1 MFEDAGV
8 FVTTT
13 DSQSAP
19 SKSAS
24 SVSLY
29 AVILSVILK
38 VSKEITRF

>member
-1 MFEDAGV
+1 MFEDARV

-19 SKSAS
+19 SKSTS

-29 AVILSVILK
+29 AIILIVILK
-38 VSKEITRF
+38 VSKERTRF